1 MKNLNLP
8 DLIQIFTGT
17 LILAVSVVW
26 FIIPYNILS
35 GGVAGIAV
43 ALEPL
48 LHLNKMVFA
57 NVLVIALLGA
67 GTVVLGKQFF
77 LTTALS
83 SLLYPVF
90 TSLLSRSAYIP
101 QIDPVLASF
110 YGGLLGGVGI
120 GIVMRT
126 GASTG
131 GMDIP
136 PMIIHKLTGMKINTL
151 VMITDGLTVLLGLSL
166 YGIEAVLVGMIS
178 VFASSYA
185 IGKVLTF
192 GSTTSKSV
200 QIISKDWQK
209 IITEINTTFERGA
222 TVFDAI
228 GSYSGEPKKVILV
241 VVSERQYNHLIDTIK
256 SIDPTAFIITTD
268 AADMHGEGF
277 TYGARI

>member
-8 DLIQIFTGT
+8 DLLQIFAGT

-57 NVLVIALLGA
+57 NVLVIVLLGA
-67 GTVVLGKQFF
+67 GTMVLGKQFF

-90 TSLLSRSAYIP
+90 TSLLSRTAYIP

-136 PMIIHKLTGMKINTL
+136 PMIIHKLTGMKVNTL

-166 YGIEAVLVGMIS
+166 YGIEEVLVGMIS

-192 GSTTSKSV
+192 GSATSKSI

-209 IITEINTTFERGA
+209 ITTEINTTFERGA
-222 TVFDAI
+222 TVFDAV

>member
-228 GSYSGEPKKVILV
+228 GSYSGESKKVILV

>member
-48 LHLNKMVFA
+48 LHLNKMIFA

-192 GSTTSKSV
+192 GSATSKSV
-200 QIISKDWQK
+200 QIISRDWQK
-209 IITEINTTFERGA
+209 ITTEINTTFERGA

>member
-90 TSLLSRSAYIP
+90 TFLLSRSAYIP

-136 PMIIHKLTGMKINTL
+136 PLIIHKLTGMKINTL

-200 QIISKDWQK
+200 QIISRDWQK
-209 IITEINTTFERGA
+209 ITTEINTTFERGA

>member
-57 NVLVIALLGA
+57 NVLVIVLLGA
-67 GTVVLGKQFF
+67 GTMVLGKQFF

-90 TSLLSRSAYIP
+90 TSLLSRTAYIP

-166 YGIEAVLVGMIS
+166 YGIEEVLVGMIS

-192 GSTTSKSV
+192 GSATSKSV
-200 QIISKDWQK
+200 QIISREWQK
-209 IITEINTTFERGA
+209 ITTEINMTFERGA

>member
-17 LILAVSVVW
+17 LILTVSVVW

-228 GSYSGEPKKVILV
+228 GSYSGESKKVILV

>member
-228 GSYSGEPKKVILV
+228 GSYSGESKKVILV

-256 SIDPTAFIITTD
+256 SIDPKAFIITTD

>member
-1 MKNLNLP
+1 MKNLNLSGFT
-8 DLIQIFTGT
+8 QIFIGT

-26 FIIPYNILS
+26 FIIPFNILS

-43 ALEPL
+43 ALEPVF
-48 LHLNKMVFA
+48 HLNKMIFA
-57 NVLVIALLGA
+57 NVLVILLLGA
-67 GTVVLGKQFF
+67 GTAVLGKQFF

-90 TSLLSRSAYIP
+90 TSVLSRYAYVP
-101 QIDPVLASF
+101 QIDPFLASF
-110 YGGLLGGVGI
+110 YGGLLGGAGI
-120 GIVMRT
+120 GMVMRT

-136 PMIIHKLTGMKINTL
+136 PMIVHELTGMKVGTL
-151 VMITDGLTVLLGLSL
+151 VMITDGLTVLLGLTV

-178 VFASSYA
+178 VFATSWA
-185 IGKVLTF
+185 ISKILTF

-200 QIISKDWQK
+200 QIISRDWQK
-209 IITEINTTFERGA
+209 ITTEINTTFERGA
-222 TVFDAI
+222 TVFDAT
-228 GSYSGEPKKVILV
+228 GSYSGEPKKVILA
-241 VVSERQYNHLIDTIK
+241 VVSERQYNHLIDMIK

>member
-209 IITEINTTFERGA
+209 ITTEINTTFERGA

>member
-48 LHLNKMVFA
+48 FHLNKMVFA
-57 NVLVIALLGA
+57 NVLVIVLLGA
-67 GTVVLGKQFF
+67 GTMVLGKQFF

-120 GIVMRT
+120 GTVMRT

-166 YGIEAVLVGMIS
+166 YGIEEVLVGMIS

-192 GSTTSKSV
+192 GSVTSKSV
-200 QIISKDWQK
+200 QIISREWQK
-209 IITEINTTFERGA
+209 ITTEINTTFERGA

-228 GSYSGEPKKVILV
+228 GSYSGELKKVILV